1 MSGSRHEHIQE
12 LLLQAPLHYAPD
24 GLMEDLDGVTVFLAS
39 RASDYITGQVIP
51 LDGGYSAK

>member
-1 MSGSRHEHIQE
+1 MVEHNARMTAIGRN
-12 LLLQAPLHYAPD
+12 